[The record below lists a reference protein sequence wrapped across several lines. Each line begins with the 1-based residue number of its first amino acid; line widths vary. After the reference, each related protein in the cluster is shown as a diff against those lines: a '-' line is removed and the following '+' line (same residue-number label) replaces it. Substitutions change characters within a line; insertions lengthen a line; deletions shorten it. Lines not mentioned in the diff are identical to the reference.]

1 MTLRLDVIASLSD
14 AGKPGRPNEDR
25 FGANRTAAFV
35 LDGATGLGDR
45 QFMTGFE
52 TDAAWIAEYAAQRL
66 ILELTPE
73 VEVANLI
80 RGITADARTIFD
92 ATAGEQPRYA
102 WPAAALAGLRVTDT
116 GLHFS
121 ASATASSTCCMTMA
135 ARKPSPPCPTPSP
148 ANRPPPAPTSP
159 ASAASA
165 PPVSLV
171 GDPQTL
177 EDLRASR
184 ARQNTPGGRVWSLGL
199 VPDTAD
205 HLALQ
210 TIPLAGGATAII
222 CSDGLADLVSLYEVY
237 DAGALVRRAATA
249 GLGPLVAELRQLERE
264 WTRTGS
270 HTRGSSR
277 VTTRRR
283 CWCAWR
289 GEARCLR
296 ACHLKHSR
304 KSIPFRRSEQ
314 RSAHGNDRHAKRADY
329 APQGGA

>member
-1 MTLRLDVIASLSD
+1 MTFRLDVIASLSD

-66 ILELTPE
+66 VLELTPE

-116 GLHFS
+116 GLQFFGLGDSVVYLLHDDGRTETF
-121 ASATASSTCCMTMA
+121 TALPDAFAREQAA
-135 ARKPSPPCPTPSP
+135 ARAHLT
-148 ANRPPPAPTSP
+148 RLGGIG
-159 ASAASA
+159 AAG
-165 PPVSLV
+165 SLV

-264 WTRTGS
+264 VDPDGLTYPRFKQSDDT
-270 HTRGSSR
+270 TAMLVR
-277 VTTRRR
+277 VE
-283 CWCAWR
+283 
-289 GEARCLR
+289 G
-296 ACHLKHSR
+296 
-304 KSIPFRRSEQ
+304 
-314 RSAHGNDRHAKRADY
+314 
-329 APQGGA
+329 

>member
-1 MTLRLDVIASLSD
+1 
-14 AGKPGRPNEDR
+14 
-25 FGANRTAAFV
+25 
-35 LDGATGLGDR
+35 
-45 QFMTGFE
+45 MTGFE

-66 ILELTPE
+66 VLELTPE

-80 RGITADARTIFD
+80 RRITADARTIFD

-116 GLHFS
+116 GLQFFGLGDSVVYLLHDDGRTETF
-121 ASATASSTCCMTMA
+121 TALPDAFAREQAA
-135 ARKPSPPCPTPSP
+135 ARAHLT
-148 ANRPPPAPTSP
+148 RLGGIG
-159 ASAASA
+159 AAG
-165 PPVSLV
+165 SLV

-264 WTRTGS
+264 VDPDGLTYPRFKQSDDT
-270 HTRGSSR
+270 TAMLVR
-277 VTTRRR
+277 VE
-283 CWCAWR
+283 
-289 GEARCLR
+289 G
-296 ACHLKHSR
+296 
-304 KSIPFRRSEQ
+304 
-314 RSAHGNDRHAKRADY
+314 
-329 APQGGA
+329 